1 MRCMVTFN
9 EFEQLIQEYNKKHT
23 EFHIDD
29 EDYHG
34 NFTRPILNS
43 RNICIGHLKSIF
55 YDKLI
60 ILRSYSSLPEVKE
73 EILSFLEDFKF
84 KTLFFVPCDRG
95 RLNVFIAK
103 IEGLK

>member
-1 MRCMVTFN
+1 MTFH

-43 RNICIGHLKSIF
+43 RNVCIGHLKSIF

-84 KTLFFVPCDRG
+84 KTLFFVPCG
-95 RLNVFIAK
+95 RSHLNVYIAM

>member
-1 MRCMVTFN
+1 MTFH

-29 EDYHG
+29 EEYHG

-43 RNICIGHLKSIF
+43 RHVCIGHVKKIF
-55 YDKLI
+55 DSSVI
-60 ILRSYSSLPEVKE
+60 VRHYSSIPEIRKE
-73 EILSFLEDFKF
+73 MLNFLEDFKF
-84 KTLFFVPCDRG
+84 KKLFFIPCKKTQ
-95 RLNVFIAK
+95 LYVYVAK

>member
-1 MRCMVTFN
+1 MTFN
-9 EFEQLIQEYNKKHT
+9 EFEQFVKEYNEKHT

-43 RNICIGHLKSIF
+43 RNVCIGHLKSIP

-60 ILRSYSSLPEVKE
+60 ILRSYSSIPEIKKE
-73 EILSFLEDFKF
+73 MLNFLEDFKF
-84 KTLFFVPCDRG
+84 KRLFFIPCKQSH
-95 RLNVFIAK
+95 LYVYVAK

>member
-1 MRCMVTFN
+1 MTFH

-43 RNICIGHLKSIF
+43 RNVCIGHLKSIF

-84 KTLFFVPCDRG
+84 KTLFFVPCDRSH
-95 RLNVFIAK
+95 LNVFIAK

>member
-1 MRCMVTFN
+1 MTFH
-9 EFEQLIQEYNKKHT
+9 EFEQLVEKYNEKHT
-23 EFHIDD
+23 KFHIEN

-34 NFTRPILNS
+34 NFTRPVLNS
-43 RNICIGHLKSIF
+43 RNICIGHLKNIF
-55 YDKLI
+55 YDKLV

-84 KTLFFVPCDRG
+84 KTLFFIPCDKG
-95 RLNVFIAK
+95 QLNVFIAK

>member
-9 EFEQLIQEYNKKHT
+9 EFEQFVKEYNEKHT

-29 EDYHG
+29 EEYYG

-43 RNICIGHLKSIF
+43 RHVCIGHVKRIF
-55 YDKLI
+55 DSSVI
-60 ILRSYSSLPEVKE
+60 IRHYSSLPEIRE
-73 EILSFLEDFKF
+73 EIFDFLKDFKF
-84 KTLFFVPCDRG
+84 KHLFFVPCG
-95 RLNVFIAK
+95 RSKLNVYVTK

>member
-9 EFEQLIQEYNKKHT
+9 EFEQLIQEYNEKHT

-43 RNICIGHLKSIF
+43 RNVCIGHLKSIF

-84 KTLFFVPCDRG
+84 KTLFFIPSEKSQLYVY
-95 RLNVFIAK
+95 IAK

>member
-1 MRCMVTFN
+1 MTFH
-9 EFEQLIQEYNKKHT
+9 EFEQLIQEYNEKHT
-23 EFHIDD
+23 EFYI
-29 EDYHG
+29 EDKEYHG

-43 RNICIGHLKSIF
+43 RNVCIGHLKSIF

-84 KTLFFVPCDRG
+84 KTLFFVPCDRS